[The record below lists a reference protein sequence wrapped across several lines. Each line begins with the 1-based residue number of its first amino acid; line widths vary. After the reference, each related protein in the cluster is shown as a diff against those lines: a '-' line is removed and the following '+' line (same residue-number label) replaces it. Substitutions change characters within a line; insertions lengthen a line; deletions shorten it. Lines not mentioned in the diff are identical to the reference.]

1 MLAEAHTDTVA
12 QIVATGEVDKDG
24 VAVAQ
29 PDKVT
34 ECVGDTLVERVMEAE
49 PELEVHAEL
58 VNEADDD
65 GQLEAA
71 TEAVVPAER
80 VDVLL
85 IVYVCVEVPLRERVT
100 VAQAVAVTVLD
111 IVPAALVDGDIER
124 KGVALGEP
132 DADGHLLTVAE
143 TEGQGEEVTL
153 AVLPADPEAPARE
166 DVGLPLEEKQEL
178 PEKEVVGVPAAETV
192 GAATLRDTLAL
203 TECEGV
209 EDIVRE
215 PVGEELGVN
224 ELEGLTDTVA
234 DAEAQTD
241 AVAVRFDDTVAVVVT
256 VPFADAAEVAEELY
270 VALEDAVAMAVE
282 VPKLVT
288 VLDADGE
295 AEEVPA
301 LEELA
306 VSVALAV
313 ADDEGEPPSV
323 AEALCEAVLVSV
335 GQPDPVGETVSVA
348 SRVPD
353 REPDG
358 LPLKLAVTEPQDEGD
373 HVRVPV
379 AHAETLAEMEAHA
392 DTEPVREPLGDGDGE
407 RLIVL
412 QPVEEAVRD
421 PEPLAEGHAE
431 ALWLP
436 LLQAVTGRE
445 P

>member
-1 MLAEAHTDTVA
+1 
-12 QIVATGEVDKDG
+12 
-24 VAVAQ
+24 
-29 PDKVT
+29 
-34 ECVGDTLVERVMEAE
+34 
-49 PELEVHAEL
+49 
-58 VNEADDD
+58 
-65 GQLEAA
+65 
-71 TEAVVPAER
+71 
-80 VDVLL
+80 
-85 IVYVCVEVPLRERVT
+85 
-100 VAQAVAVTVLD
+100 
-111 IVPAALVDGDIER
+111 
-124 KGVALGEP
+124 
-132 DADGHLLTVAE
+132 
-143 TEGQGEEVTL
+143 
-153 AVLPADPEAPARE
+153 
-166 DVGLPLEEKQEL
+166 
-178 PEKEVVGVPAAETV
+178 
-192 GAATLRDTLAL
+192 
-203 TECEGV
+203 
-209 EDIVRE
+209 
-215 PVGEELGVN
+215 
-224 ELEGLTDTVA
+224 
-234 DAEAQTD
+234 
-241 AVAVRFDDTVAVVVT
+241 
-256 VPFADAAEVAEELY
+256 
-270 VALEDAVAMAVE
+270 MAVE